1 MRPYRSHDGADNEGS
16 NMFKLTEKAKQFNER
31 FIIKH
36 DVNGDY
42 DLSSDYFCVN
52 EAVVYEAKDAECS
65 VEEMSLCIVEYTPE
79 EVLAAAESGYGWP
92 INLGLVEEEENL
104 ENIDDSLLK
113 KCVCAVDENNRCN
126 NASWRDWQ
134 GGYDI
139 IKMYAPNEWCD
150 EVRWVL
156 DRAVESNGESL
167 KEDLPAVELAV
178 WGQNLSGSFF
188 DRK

>member
-1 MRPYRSHDGADNEGS
+1 
-16 NMFKLTEKAKQFNER
+16 MFKLTEKAKQFNER

-79 EVLAAAESGYGWP
+79 EVLAAAEEGYGWP
-92 INLGLVEEEENL
+92 ESLGLVEEEENL
-104 ENIDDSLLK
+104 ESIDVSLLK
-113 KCVCAVDENNRCN
+113 RCVRAVDENNRANGAEWC
-126 NASWRDWQ
+126 DWLSGQ
-134 GGYDI
+134 DI
-139 IKMYAPNEWCD
+139 VRMYAPYEWCD
-150 EVRWVL
+150 EVCWVL

-167 KEDLPAVELAV
+167 KEDLPMIERQIK
-178 WGQNLSGSFF
+178 GQNFSGSFF